1 MNNKIFVFNTT
12 RLKNSKKY
20 FLPIL
25 LGVLFKLNTIAL
37 FIAPITAIKSI
48 SDGTLSPRLKII
60 TLFIIRDLKSFY
72 TWKIKN
78 KIFINQKKAN
88 FVLTKSMYS
97 NYKGKISRV
106 DRIIKHSENFA
117 FCGLLVLFI
126 IFYDLQIAIIILVGG
141 IIYYRT
147 LIYQNYK
154 KNPEINF
161 FTTEY
166 SSDKKNLSRKFNDLL
181 NRNVRDKKILKPLIS
196 SIVMILIMTLIY
208 LRTNSTISI
217 IFIFLVRI
225 YQNQML
231 NSIQEFV
238 KNKTN

>member
-1 MNNKIFVFNTT
+1 MCIRDRPYPDDKNLFIF
-12 RLKNSKKY
+12 
-20 FLPIL
+20 FLISL
-25 LGVLFKLNTIAL
+25 SIAL
-37 FIAPITAIKSI
+37 V
-48 SDGTLSPRLKII
+48 

-97 NYKGKISRV
+97 NYKEKISRV

-141 IIYYRT
+141 IIYYKT

-208 LRTNSTISI
+208 LRTNSAISI